1 MEMFDAAIKQYDAA
15 IEAIK
20 LFFQN
25 IDWLEIGLATND
37 TMLMLGGSLL
47 FTVLLGLPLG
57 VLLFLCS
64 PRQLLEN
71 RGLYAVLSV
80 MVNILRSLPF
90 IILLIVMIP
99 FTVLIT
105 GTSLGVAGAI
115 PPLVVGATPFFAR
128 LVETAL
134 REVDRGIIEA
144 TQSMGATTR
153 QIIMN
158 ALLPE
163 ARPGIFAAITVTAIT
178 LVSYTA
184 MAGVVGAGGLGDLAI
199 RFGYQRFQTDVM
211 IVTVVLLLILVQ
223 VLQMVGDRLVV
234 HFSRK

>member
-1 MEMFDAAIKQYDAA
+1 MET
-15 IEAIK
+15 
-20 LFFQN
+20 LLPN
-25 IDWLEIGLATND
+25 VDWPEIWQASLD
-37 TMLMLGGSLL
+37 TLSMLGGSLL

-57 VLLFLCS
+57 VLLFLTG
-64 PRQLLEN
+64 PRQLFEQKA
-71 RGLYAVLSV
+71 LYGVLSLL
-80 MVNILRSLPF
+80 VNVLRSVPF
-90 IILLIVMIP
+90 VILLILMIP
-99 FTVLIT
+99 LTVLVT

-144 TQSMGATTR
+144 TQAMGATTR
-153 QIIMN
+153 QIITN

-163 ARPGIFAAITVTAIT
+163 ALPGLIAAMTVTAIT

-184 MAGVVGAGGLGDLAI
+184 MSGLIGGGGLGDLAV
-199 RFGYQRFQTDVM
+199 RYGYQRYQPDVM
-211 IVTVVLLLILVQ
+211 LVTVVLLLVLVQ
-223 VLQMVGDRLVV
+223 VLQSVGDKLVV